1 MKYRKTY
8 RIEVFINAKSST
20 EAQETFEN
28 LNLNNID
35 GEVSSKS
42 NIISGG
48 YVDDDGDIEIAPNY
62 DQAVLD
68 ASDISKKIEDI
79 KANWDNYRKDFT
91 DDGDADFEDYED
103 AIGEYASHEV
113 IDSITN
119 DMMDKLRDVFGIDS
133 DSDADD
139 KIYSILYNAVNN
151 KVVVPSSLK
160 TLSQYHQLRN
170 ELWELLSQEDIV
182 INNDKAFLKFDND
195 LYVMLQN
202 TGRMVDG
209 DRLYFSDLKK

>member
-48 YVDDDGDIEIAPNY
+48 YVDDDGEIEIAPNY

-79 KANWDNYRKDFT
+79 KENWDNYRKDFT
-91 DDGDADFEDYED
+91 DDGDAVFEDYHD

-119 DMMDKLRDVFGIDS
+119 DLMDSLRDVFGIDS

-209 DRLYFSDLKK
+209 DRLYFSDLKS

>member
-1 MKYRKTY
+1 M
-8 RIEVFINAKSST
+8 EVIISAKSSDH
-20 EAQETFEN
+20 AQEVFGGIN
-28 LNLNNID
+28 LNHLDASIRYD
-35 GEVSSKS
+35 AEV
-42 NIISGG
+42 ISGG
-48 YVDDDGDIEIAPNY
+48 YVDDGKIELLPNY
-62 DQAVLD
+62 DQTVLD
-68 ASDISKKIEDI
+68 SSDISKKIEDI
-79 KANWDNYRKDFT
+79 KANWITYRREFT
-91 DDGDADFEDYED
+91 DDGDADFEDYHD

-119 DMMDKLRDVFGIDS
+119 DLMDKLREVFGIDS